1 MVWAWAITVALTMAQ
16 VGGMFGGVS
25 QVMHLLVPAVPV
37 RVWVVV
43 FLAITL
49 ALLLGGGYDR
59 VERFAMVK
67 VGLFTAHHDHGG
79 RRAVAHAAILC
90 LA

>member
-1 MVWAWAITVALTMAQ
+1 
-16 VGGMFGGVS
+16 MFGGVS
-25 QVMHLLVPAVPV
+25 QVMHLLVPAIPV

-67 VGLFTAHHDHGG
+67 VGLFTVITIMA
-79 RRAVAHAAILC
+79 AVVLLAHAAVLRV
-90 LA
+90 A